1 MEEEIDLIKNEEL
14 KKFAKYCMERVP
26 EYFFKV
32 AASSTGKYHPAYTL
46 GEGGLVRHVKAAVKI
61 AESLLTLEQN
71 QNLDHDVIIFALI
84 FHDCLK
90 HGKEDKG
97 HTEFLHPKL
106 AADFIWDLYLEYV
119 NYPDSKDIKGIA
131 IDDICDCIDSHMGEW
146 NTNKYTDEMLET
158 PYTDN
163 EKFVHV
169 CDYLA
174 SRKFINV
181 EVN

>member
-1 MEEEIDLIKNEEL
+1 MEEEIKLIKDEYIRN
-14 KKFAKYCMERVP
+14 FAIHCMERVP

-61 AESLLTLEQN
+61 AESLLQLEQN
-71 QNLDHDVIIFALI
+71 KNLDHDTIIFALI

-90 HGKEDKG
+90 HGKEDSG

-106 AADFIWDLYLEYV
+106 AGDFIWDLYID
-119 NYPDSKDIKGIA
+119 YPDEGEKYKIQ
-131 IDDICDCIDSHMGEW
+131 IDDICDCIESHMGEW
-146 NTNKYTDEMLET
+146 NESKYDDEILET
-158 PYTDN
+158 PLTDN
-163 EKFVHV
+163 EKFVHM

-181 EVN
+181 DL

>member
-1 MEEEIDLIKNEEL
+1 MEEEINLIKNEDL
-14 KKFAKYCMERVP
+14 RKFATYCMEKVP

-61 AESLLTLEQN
+61 AESLLELEQN
-71 QNLDHDVIIFALI
+71 KNLDHDVIMFALI

-90 HGKEDKG
+90 HGKQDSG

-106 AADFIWDLYLEYV
+106 AADFIWDSFCDYSDRE
-119 NYPDSKDIKGIA
+119 KIMG

-146 NTNKYTDEMLET
+146 NTNKYTDEILET
-158 PYTDN
+158 PLTDN
-163 EKFVHV
+163 EKFVHM

-174 SRKFINV
+174 SRKFITV
-181 EVN
+181 EVS